1 MYDILKNVIGRK
13 EYDLNSIIKK
23 IDFLWSE
30 DKLTDEQ
37 RAELSDLA
45 RNGAETQNSVD
56 VIKKLAELEERIKA
70 LESNNDIESDVSEFV
85 PDKWY
90 YNGDKCSFDGVDYVC
105 IAPAGAVCVWSP
117 SDYPQYWEEI

>member
-85 PDKWY
+85 PGKWY

>member
-70 LESNNDIESDVSEFV
+70 LESNNDIKSDVSEFV
-85 PDKWY
+85 PGNWY
-90 YNGDKCSFDGVDYVC
+90 YNGDKCSFNGVDYVC